1 MDLYIENL
9 NGFIIIKNLELYN
22 IPITI
27 RVSADKNG
35 RYKTV
40 DLMERIQNT
49 CKNVLMPKSAAETC
63 LADLSLTNGKKCY
76 RGISQGVEGTYSN
89 VAMEYL
95 ERDFVLYFA

>member
-1 MDLYIENL
+1 MET
-9 NGFIIIKNLELYN
+9 
-22 IPITI
+22 ITI

-63 LADLSLTNGKKCY
+63 LADLSLTNGK
-76 RGISQGVEGTYSN
+76 N
-89 VAMEYL
+89 
-95 ERDFVLYFA
+95 

>member
-1 MDLYIENL
+1 MMET
-9 NGFIIIKNLELYN
+9 
-22 IPITI
+22 ITI

-49 CKNVLMPKSAAETC
+49 CKNVLIPKSVAETC

-76 RGISQGVEGTYSN
+76 RGISQGVDGTYSN
-89 VAMEYL
+89 VAMGYL
-95 ERDFVLYFA
+95 ERDFVLYFV